1 VSTLSTQLGQ
11 RSREQA
17 LGLSADGKPDYV
29 LYGPSVQGT
38 TLWYLD
44 NNVFTG
50 SANGPTLPAG
60 WSLTQR

>member
-1 VSTLSTQLGQ
+1 
-11 RSREQA
+11 
-17 LGLSADGKPDYV
+17 V

-44 NNVFTG
+44 NNVLTG
-50 SANGPTLPAG
+50 SANGTTLPAG

>member
-1 VSTLSTQLGQ
+1 MIASGYTLIG
-11 RSREQA
+11 A
-17 LGLSADGKPDYV
+17 ADFNADGKPDYV

-38 TLWYLD
+38 ILWYLD
-44 NNVFTG
+44 NNVLTG

>member
-1 VSTLSTQLGQ
+1 MVRMVRASSEL
-11 RSREQA
+11 
-17 LGLSADGKPDYV
+17 
-29 LYGPSVQGT
+29 PSGH
-38 TLWYLD
+38 LD